1 MGKKIR
7 KHIKHIKIIDTSFFK
22 HKTKEKLHTQN
33 GNVPLNIVLMDR
45 ISFSVL
51 RNEENRIRKIENI
64 SYEININDKWEWVV
78 RYDDHGGTGLLHRH
92 FRTNLTDNRIIE
104 SDAGIKKY
112 KNKDFQLTW
121 VCNDIR
127 RNYLIFRKKFLTNC
141 NLDKELWS

>member
-1 MGKKIR
+1 MGRKIR
-7 KHIKHIKIIDTSFFK
+7 KHIKIIDLSFLK
-22 HKTKEKLHTQN
+22 HETKEKLHTHN
-33 GNVPLNIVLMDR
+33 GDVPLNIALSDK

-64 SYEININDKWEWVV
+64 SYVVNINEKWEWVV
-78 RYDDHGGTGLLHRH
+78 RYDDHGGTGPLHRH
-92 FRTNLTDNRIIE
+92 YRTNLTDNKIIE

-127 RNYLIFRKKFLTNC
+127 RNYLIFRKRFLKNC
-141 NLDKELWS
+141 NLDKKLWS